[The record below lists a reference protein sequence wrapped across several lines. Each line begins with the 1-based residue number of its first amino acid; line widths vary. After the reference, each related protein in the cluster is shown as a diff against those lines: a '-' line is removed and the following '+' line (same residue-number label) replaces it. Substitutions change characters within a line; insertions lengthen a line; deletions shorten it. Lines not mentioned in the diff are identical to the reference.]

1 MSIDV
6 GPFFDRKVTT
16 SSLRCDCTGIVHDIG
31 YGNDADCLL
40 NRIIVTESLSLHRN
54 NSSLQVSTGGFLVIG
69 QTLIMLASCLKSTLM
84 GGEKMS
90 HIDCVNAALVAQDQK
105 PLTTSLD
112 AASLRSKDSPNSIT
126 IHGMIL
132 SDIPSLLRWQPSDT
146 PCLSTPATQQ
156 HRQQAQADWLTR
168 RADTGALA
176 ELFIWHYLQERYDN
190 TLPLSSW
197 VSSVKKRFY
206 PSDRSRVNDALG
218 ADFEFVDTK
227 GVFSSKRGSLI
238 RAEVKG
244 SVRSEVT
251 QFEISRNELR
261 GFNTSNSGGC
271 EYVVI
276 LVANVASD
284 SRPPCIYA
292 VIRNPAQIQHLE
304 PIQFL
309 ASFNMHQT
317 ATASGEVLPNV
328 EEFEQPQPK
337 KVRKEPSLS
346 NSSWYPL

>member
-1 MSIDV
+1 MSVDV
-6 GPFFDRKVTT
+6 EPFFDRKVT
-16 SSLRCDCTGIVHDIG
+16 SSSVRCDCYGIVHDVG
-31 YGNDADCLL
+31 YGADSDCNL
-40 NRIIVTESLSLHRN
+40 NRIIITDSILLHRN
-54 NSSLQVSTGGFLVIG
+54 NSSLHVSTGGFIVIG
-69 QTLIMLASCLKSTLM
+69 QTLVMLASCLKSTLM

-90 HIDCVNAALVAQDQK
+90 HLDCVNAALVAQDMK
-105 PLTTSLD
+105 PLTTSLE
-112 AASLRSKDSPNSIT
+112 AASLRSKDNPNHILIL
-126 IHGMIL
+126 IHGLIL

-146 PCLSTPATQQ
+146 PCLSTPATLQ
-156 HRQQAQADWLTR
+156 HRQQGQADWLTR

-176 ELFIWHYLQERYDN
+176 ELFVWHYLQERYDN

-227 GVFSSKRGSLI
+227 GVFSTKRGSLI

-271 EYVVI
+271 EYVII

-284 SRPPCIYA
+284 SRPPCIYS
-292 VIRNPAQIQHLE
+292 VIRNPDQIQHLE

-309 ASFNMHQT
+309 ASFNMHRS
-317 ATASGEVLPNV
+317 APDPVV
-328 EEFEQPQPK
+328 EEIAQPVPK
-337 KVRKEPSLS
+337 KTRREPVLS
-346 NSSWYPL
+346 NSSWYPLS